1 MKPELQLI
9 SINELTRTLQDAGS
23 DMTVEEVLHW
33 LRDRGYLV
41 SNRGERFNAPSDLAL
56 ELGYLIHERT
66 CVEGSGGG
74 VIITLKPMLTQAGW
88 EYIFPKLKRFSD
100 TRHDIRD

>member
-1 MKPELQLI
+1 MKPELRLF
-9 SINELTRTLQDAGS
+9 SITELTHSLHDLDS
-23 DMTVEEVLHW
+23 DMREEEVLYW

-41 SNRGERFNAPSDLAL
+41 SNRGERFNTPSDLAL
-56 ELGYLIHERT
+56 ELGYLVHERT

>member
-41 SNRGERFNAPSDLAL
+41 STQGERRNAPSDLC
-56 ELGYLIHERT
+56 ENLGYMTRSRAYSESS
-66 CVEGSGGG
+66 VGG
-74 VIITLKPMLTQAGW
+74 VLISLKPMLTKAGW
-88 EYIFPKLKRFSD
+88 DYIFPKIKRFSD
-100 TRHDIRD
+100 TRHDLRD